1 MKLIYFGLF
10 VLLFLPSRG
19 TAQLMAA
26 KETFSRADSLRG
38 ELTPLRSCYD
48 ITYYHLNIKLD
59 IDKRYISGSNEF
71 KFTATNDFRRLQI
84 DLFSNLKV
92 EKIEYKGLALVFKRE
107 FNAVF
112 VDFPETIKKGSSSS
126 FTVYYSGN
134 PIVAKK
140 APWDGG
146 FVFSTDPA
154 GKPWVSTA
162 VQGLG
167 ASSWWPNK
175 DHLSDEPDSM
185 LISVSVP
192 RGLKNISNGRL
203 RQVTNEPGGFT
214 RYDWFV
220 GSPINNYSVAMNVG
234 DYVHFSDS
242 YNGEKGPL
250 SLDYWVLPAN
260 LEKAKLHFAK
270 NVRPMLKSFEYW
282 FGPYPFYKDG
292 YKLIETPYLGME
304 HQSAVAY
311 GNGYQNGYLGNDLS
325 DSGWGK
331 KWDFIIIHESGHEWF
346 GNSITCKDIADMWI
360 HESFTSYSEGLFV
373 ESLFGRKAGQEYIA
387 GTRKIIENKVPIIG
401 HYDVNKEGSGD
412 MYSKGSNIL
421 HTVRT
426 IINDDNKWRIILRGL
441 NKEFYHKTVTTEQ
454 IIKYM
459 SDKAGIDLAPIFRQ
473 YLYFPGLPKLEMK
486 KSGNSVVARWKTDV
500 KKFSMPVRIRKKG
513 GEYHFV
519 TLTSNAYSPVKI
531 TGLTLQNME
540 VDTANFYIELAD

>member
-1 MKLIYFGLF
+1 MKLIYSYLF
-10 VLLFLPSRG
+10 VLLLLPFGSA
-19 TAQLMAA
+19 AQLMTT
-26 KETFSRADSLRG
+26 KESFGRADSLRG
-38 ELTPLRSCYD
+38 TLTFLRSCYD
-48 ITYYHLNIKLD
+48 VNYYHLKVRLD
-59 IDKRYISGSNEF
+59 ISKRYISGSNEF
-71 KFTATNDFRRLQI
+71 RFTAKDDFLRLQL
-84 DLFSNLKV
+84 DLFSHFDV
-92 EKIEYKGLALVFKRE
+92 EKIEYKGLSLNFKRE

-112 VDFPETIKKGSSSS
+112 VDFPETIRKGSSGS
-126 FTVYYSGN
+126 FTVYYSGK

-146 FVFSTDPA
+146 FVFSTDSA

-192 RGLKNISNGRL
+192 GELKNVSNGRL
-203 RQVTNEPGGFT
+203 RQVIKEKDGHK

-220 GSPINNYSVAMNVG
+220 ENPINNYSVAMNVG
-234 DYVHFSDS
+234 DYVHFRDT

-260 LEKAKLHFAK
+260 LEKAKRHFAM
-270 NVRPMLKSFEYW
+270 NVKPMLKSFEYW

-311 GNGYQNGYLGNDLS
+311 GNGYQNGYLGKDLS
-325 DSGWGK
+325 GSGWGS
-331 KWDFIIIHESGHEWF
+331 KWDFIIVHETGHEWF
-346 GNSITCKDIADMWI
+346 GNNITCRDIADMWI
-360 HESFTSYSEGLFV
+360 HESFTSYSEGLYV
-373 ESLFGRKAGQEYIA
+373 ESLFGKKAGQEYIA
-387 GTRKIIENKVPIIG
+387 GTRKIIENKTPIIG
-401 HYDVNKEGSGD
+401 QFDVNKEGSGD

-426 IINDDNKWRIILRGL
+426 IINDDRKWRMILRGL
-441 NKEFYHKTVTTEQ
+441 NKEFFHQTVTGEQ
-454 IIKYM
+454 VINYM
-459 SDKAGIDLAPIFRQ
+459 SRHAGVDLRPIFRQ
-473 YLYFPGLPKLEMK
+473 YLYFPALPRLEIK
-486 KSGNSVVARWKTDV
+486 KVGNSIMGRWQTDV
-500 KKFSMPVRIRKKG
+500 KNFSMPVRIRKKG
-513 GEYHFV
+513 GEYEFV
-519 TLTSNAYSPVKI
+519 TFTSNTYAQIKI
-531 TGLTLQNME
+531 SGLTLQNAE